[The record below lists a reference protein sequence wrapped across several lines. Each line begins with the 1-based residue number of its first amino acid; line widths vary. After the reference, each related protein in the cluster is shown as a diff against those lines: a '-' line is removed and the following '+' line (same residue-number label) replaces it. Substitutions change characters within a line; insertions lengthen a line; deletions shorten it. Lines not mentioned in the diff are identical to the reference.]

1 MDKRLNDTV
10 LANSYDAG
18 HQSLAWTP
26 GQMGGLLAGIDLQAI
41 IDSPDA
47 AEIVPNLPVQP
58 LYYALKQR
66 GFEESLE
73 ILALLSTEQ
82 VVHMA
87 DYETWDG
94 EAFSQK
100 RMLKF
105 LKPFGDISSEQLYT
119 RFCDLDEEY
128 QIATLEGLF
137 TVHEVEHIHDLPH
150 GVEERAFPMPCHT
163 VFYEIALDQK
173 EDVDFVE
180 SLMESVR
187 EHNMNYA
194 YALLSHATFNPPAE
208 NEAQVLQFRKAR
220 LEEDGFVSY
229 EDSLRIFSP
238 LDRRSLRLKWQH
250 EAGGDALEHSRDA
263 LMLQGSELNFFD
275 ACLLRAR
282 EDGAD
287 VEGLFHVHQ
296 SLLYLANA
304 LCAAAG
310 VNADDLHGL
319 HRVLEQGKALA
330 SLGLEY
336 LADGSIELGAKIVL
350 GEHPKTLFQAGYGV
364 IEDLRAATI
373 KALKRMGL
381 PRAAVMERLYIARQW
396 GQILLDLDRN
406 WLESVGMEATEILK
420 GLLNRFPM
428 VAVASAEDSKRIV
441 FRPISSLADAYELEL
456 SVQAVTAYFAVIA
469 LSGRALDRP
478 FELILRDMA
487 TESLRKGL
495 QPVNWDIEG
504 STTQLLDAWRDHL
517 RSESSL
523 WMIGERQS
531 REESL
536 SLAIAMIHDG
546 LHGLIVLPEG
556 PRRGPSHEE
565 LMQ

>member
-18 HQSLAWTP
+18 HQSLSWNP
-26 GQMGGLLAGIDLQAI
+26 GQAGGLLAGIDLQAI

-47 AEIVPNLPVQP
+47 AQIVPSLPVQP

-66 GFEESLE
+66 GFEDSLE

-87 DYETWDG
+87 DYEVWDG
-94 EAFSQK
+94 EDFSQK
-100 RMLKF
+100 RMFKF
-105 LKPFGDISSEQLYT
+105 LKPFGEISSEQLYN
-119 RFCDLDEEY
+119 RFADLDEEY
-128 QIATLEGLF
+128 QIATLEGIF
-137 TVHEVEHIHDLPH
+137 TVHEVEHIYDLPL
-150 GVEERAFPMPCHT
+150 GVEDRAFPMPCHT
-163 VFYEIALDQK
+163 VFYEMALDEK
-173 EDVDFVE
+173 EDIDFVE
-180 SLMESVR
+180 GLMESVR
-187 EHNMNYA
+187 EHNMSYA
-194 YALLSHATFNPPAE
+194 YALLSHSTFNPPAE

-238 LDRRSLRLKWQH
+238 LDRRSLRLKWQN
-250 EAGGDALEHSRDA
+250 ESGVDANEHSKDA
-263 LMLQGSELNFFD
+263 LMLQGSDLNFFD

-287 VEGLFHVHQ
+287 VEGLFNVHQ

-304 LCAAAG
+304 LCAAAR
-310 VNADDLHGL
+310 VTADDLHGL

-336 LADGSIELGAKIVL
+336 LADGSIDLGSKIVL
-350 GEHPKTLFQAGYGV
+350 GEHPKSLFQAGYGV
-364 IEDLRAATI
+364 IEDLRGGTI
-373 KALKRMGL
+373 KALRRMNL
-381 PRAAVMERLYIARQW
+381 PRTIVLERLYISRQW
-396 GQILLDLDRN
+396 GQMLLEIDRN
-406 WLESVGMEATEILK
+406 WLDLIGMEASEILK

-428 VAVASAEDSKRIV
+428 VAVGSTNDTNRIE

-456 SVQAVTAYFAVIA
+456 SVQAVMAYFANIV
-469 LSGRALDRP
+469 LSGRELDRP
-478 FELILRDMA
+478 FEVILRDMA
-487 TESLRKGL
+487 TESLSKGL
-495 QPVNWDIEG
+495 QPMNWDIEG
-504 STTQLLDAWRDHL
+504 STAQLLDAWRDHL
-517 RSESSL
+517 RNESTL

-536 SLAIAMIHDG
+536 SLAISMIHDG
-546 LHGLIVLPEG
+546 LHGLIVLPKV
-556 PRRGPSHEE
+556 PSRSPSHEE
-565 LMQ
+565 MI